1 MKSHG
6 DGAQVVPALLG
17 GLTIGVDEGES
28 ILLGKLVE
36 VTCFSSCHDHKSS
49 LLASPPHMN

>member
-1 MKSHG
+1 M
-6 DGAQVVPALLG
+6 VPALLG